1 MANFEEALAGMRR
14 GEKWR
19 REGWGSREFWR
30 CRAGEVWS
38 GVSEFRVISFTQDS
52 ILGQDWEPYQEP
64 KRSLSFDEAV
74 ERLQRGEVVRTDQPA
89 SLGLMRHSRTFN
101 DVYGDALLWLDLA
114 ERRGWVIEEA
124 N

>member
-19 REGWGSREFWR
+19 RKGWVSREFWR
-30 CRAGEVWS
+30 CRAGEIWS

-64 KRSLSFDEAV
+64 KRSLTFDEAV
-74 ERLQRGEVVRTDQPA
+74 KCQKVRVSFPDGTYEGGA
-89 SLGLMRHSRTFN
+89 WWELCRSSLGW
-101 DVYGDALLWLDLA
+101 YGNELVMFDLA
-114 ERRGWVIEEA
+114 ERRGWKIEEA
-124 N
+124 E